1 MFRDARALGKCLGH
15 LKLLPNVNSTDASQ
29 QCSALHLLAS
39 AEPVWAAYAMVV
51 PGGFCGY
58 GRQGPRTKSVKPP
71 TCGRTALKS
80 GSRSDLP
87 PSTRTPNLLVPFHR
101 PGMCGYQVAGLSA
114 AFDVALSELGLVDR
128 TDPATLAIAKLII
141 ELAKEGER
149 DPERLC
155 ALALKHIKIRP

>member
-15 LKLLPNVNSTDASQ
+15 LKLLPNVNSTDTSQ

-58 GRQGPRTKSVKPP
+58 GRQGPRTVSEPKSVKPP

-87 PSTRTPNLLVPFHR
+87 PS
-101 PGMCGYQVAGLSA
+101 M
-114 AFDVALSELGLVDR
+114 
-128 TDPATLAIAKLII
+128 AIAKLII